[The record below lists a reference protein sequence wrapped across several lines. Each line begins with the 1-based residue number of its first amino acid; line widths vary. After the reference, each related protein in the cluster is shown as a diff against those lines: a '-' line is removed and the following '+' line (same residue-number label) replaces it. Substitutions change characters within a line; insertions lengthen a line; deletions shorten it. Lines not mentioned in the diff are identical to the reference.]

1 MTQPWAIEIDK
12 ADICSAQIVAD
23 VQAPLSPG
31 QVRVSVDSYAMTA
44 NNVTY
49 AVFGAPSPLFPP
61 DANGQLQ
68 GYWDFF
74 GDRDAPGRLPIWGFA
89 TVTESACDGVN
100 VGTTYYGYYPMASHA
115 VLTPGRVSAHGFAD
129 ATPRRTALPI
139 IYNQY
144 QQRESLSDY
153 RTDHHDYWSIFRPLF
168 LTGWLIADQ
177 FEDTGDYDAAQIII
191 ASASSK
197 TAIGL
202 GHCIAHRDGPRPKT
216 IGLTSAGSVAS
227 LAATGVYDQVICYD
241 DIATLDAGA
250 RSALVDMA
258 GNPAVTASVHRHF
271 GDNMLASIVVG
282 KSHWDVPGSG
292 FGSGDASLPGAR
304 PQGFFAPARSEQ
316 RVADWGGAGLAGRIA
331 AAWLGF
337 MDRAPALAQV
347 DVRNGSDGAL
357 EAYQEMVAGR
367 ADPKSGIVVKP

>member
-1 MTQPWAIEIDK
+1 MTHPWAINIDK
-12 ADICSAQIVAD
+12 SDIRSAQIVAD
-23 VQAPLSPG
+23 AHTPLVSG

-49 AVFGAPSPLFPP
+49 AVFGEPSPLFPP
-61 DANGQLQ
+61 DANGNPQ

-74 GDRDAPGRLPIWGFA
+74 GERDAPGRLPIWGFA
-89 TVTESACDGVN
+89 TVIESACDGVD
-100 VGTTYYGYYPMASHA
+100 VGATYYGYYPMASRA
-115 VLTPGRVSAHGFAD
+115 VLTPKRVSAHGFVD

-144 QQRESLSDY
+144 QRLEALGDY
-153 RTDHHDYWSIFRPLF
+153 RADHHDYWPIFRPLF

-177 FEDTGDYDAAQIII
+177 FEEMGDYGAAQIII

-202 GHCIAHRDGPRPKT
+202 GHCIAHRDGPRPRT
-216 IGLTSAGSVAS
+216 IGLTSAGSVVS
-227 LAATGVYDQVICYD
+227 LAASGVYDQVISYGD
-241 DIATLDAGA
+241 VATLDAA
-250 RSALVDMA
+250 VPSALVDMA
-258 GNPAVTASVHRHF
+258 GNPAVTATVHGHF
-271 GDNMLASIVVG
+271 ADQMLASIVVG

-292 FGSGDASLPGAR
+292 FGSGDASLLGAR
-304 PQGFFAPARSEQ
+304 PQGFFAPARSEK
-316 RVADWGGAGLAGRIA
+316 RVADWGGAGFAGRIA

-347 DVRNGSDGAL
+347 DVRNGAEAAL
-357 EAYQEMVAGR
+357 AAYTEMVDGR
-367 ADPKSGIVVKP
+367 ADPKSGIVVRP